1 MESYLWNQLPSSF
14 RQPHSVH
21 CPPSSPHPV
30 HVTSSQSQP
39 SLSPSITPSVFHSR
53 HHLFH
58 KSFHPSCFGLPSQ
71 ILDRTKLTLAFVCFS
86 FFFFC
91 IFVLVSCARF
101 SWTHSAF
108 QSTLIFYHCKLIDRH
123 NGIVDIIRV
132 LCRVLVTDDPRGRCT
147 DAIVRVSVVTCFSRL
162 RWTVSGRRPSWT
174 SRCGTLLHGR
184 ELFASTRA
192 ITRQRRLTTLY
203 GTCIIRFVVLSQYR
217 VHTTHARFP
226 CLIRLLIGSFLV
238 DLIKQVSCPYV
249 CTWLGSVAVGR
260 WTRGQEI
267 AGSTPTAALFGQQP
281 WAGCSHLMC
290 LCSPSS
296 IIRYLARAFMLKAPY
311 CWQRHSLIGSNE
323 QGGYCR
329 AVLWVS
335 NLGFSFW
342 KGSFPLSLLPFAVS
356 SASMPYWRKAPVLL
370 CKKAPLHFHS
380 FHYST
385 IPVKTF

>member
-1 MESYLWNQLPSSF
+1 M
-14 RQPHSVH
+14 
-21 CPPSSPHPV
+21 SPHHSHNLRSHRLSLP
-30 HVTSSQSQP
+30 QSFTP
-39 SLSPSITPSVFHSR
+39 DIISFTNPFIHRVLDCLRRSWTGLSWHWR
-53 HHLFH
+53 LFA
-58 KSFHPSCFGLPSQ
+58 L
-71 ILDRTKLTLAFVCFS
+71 VFS
-86 FFFFC
+86 FFVFLF
-91 IFVLVSCARF
+91 LVSCARF

-238 DLIKQVSCPYV
+238 DLIKQGPHFRNF
-249 CTWLGSVAVGR
+249 L
-260 WTRGQEI
+260 
-267 AGSTPTAALFGQQP
+267 
-281 WAGCSHLMC
+281 
-290 LCSPSS
+290 
-296 IIRYLARAFMLKAPY
+296 
-311 CWQRHSLIGSNE
+311 
-323 QGGYCR
+323 
-329 AVLWVS
+329 
-335 NLGFSFW
+335 SF
-342 KGSFPLSLLPFAVS
+342 LS
-356 SASMPYWRKAPVLL
+356 
-370 CKKAPLHFHS
+370 
-380 FHYST
+380 
-385 IPVKTF
+385 